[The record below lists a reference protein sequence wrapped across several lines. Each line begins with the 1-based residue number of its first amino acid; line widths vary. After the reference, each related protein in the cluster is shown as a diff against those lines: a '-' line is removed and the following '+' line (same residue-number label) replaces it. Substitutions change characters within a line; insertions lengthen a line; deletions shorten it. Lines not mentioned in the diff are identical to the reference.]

1 MCTGFEMALLG
12 MSAVG
17 TLQSISAARDAAERD
32 AQIQERQAIIDQQR
46 AEEDARRSRER
57 FAKLKG
63 EQRAKFAKGGVTF
76 EGTPAAMLAATAEDE
91 ELEALSILHS
101 GRSSAESR
109 RISAA
114 SARAEG
120 KAAATTA
127 LISGGTSLL
136 TSGIK
141 YQKTGNILGIQ
152 S

>member
-1 MCTGFEMALLG
+1 MTLISLYKGDKVAL
-12 MSAVG
+12 
-17 TLQSISAARDAAERD
+17 
-32 AQIQERQAIIDQQR
+32 
-46 AEEDARRSRER
+46 
-57 FAKLKG
+57 
-63 EQRAKFAKGGVTF
+63 
-76 EGTPAAMLAATAEDE
+76 ATAGAKPITKRDNAYVYNMVENLAITAGLPMPKVYVMQDPAINAFATGRDPKHASDAVTTGAIDALENE